1 MLMDTSAQAANVSVD
16 LLFIGAGPVG
26 LFGAYYAGFRGLS
39 MALVDALPEVGGQVQ
54 AIYPE
59 KKIYDIAGIPAVPG
73 QDLIDNLVHQAAPFS
88 PQYLLS
94 QRVLLLERRSHG
106 GWRATTSAE
115 VVIDARA
122 VVITSGV
129 GAVTPRPLPAGDDFL
144 DRGLCY
150 FVPRLD
156 VLDGKDVVVVGGG
169 DSAVDWAL
177 AALPRAQSTTLVH
190 RRRQFRA
197 HAHSVQLLQQSACNV
212 VVNANV
218 TELRGHDRVE
228 SVGVQIADETEL
240 REIKAQVVIAALGFL
255 MDLGP
260 IKDWGLELEGRAIRV
275 DSKMRTNL
283 PEVFAAGDAATFDGK
298 VKLIAVGF
306 GEVATAVNNA
316 AVALDPEAELAP
328 GHSSD
333 LMLPAQIGA

>member
-1 MLMDTSAQAANVSVD
+1 MLRDTSAQETNTNVD

-39 MALVDALPEVGGQVQ
+39 MAVVDALPEVGGQVQ

-59 KKIYDIAGIPAVPG
+59 KKIYDIAGLPGVPG
-73 QDLIDNLVHQAAPFS
+73 QELIGNLVRQAAPFS
-88 PQYLLS
+88 PLYLLS
-94 QRVLLLERRSHG
+94 QQVQRLERRDG
-106 GWRATTSAE
+106 GWRATTSAG
-115 VVIDARA
+115 VVVDARA

-129 GAVTPRPLPAGDDFL
+129 GAVTPRPIPAGEDFL
-144 DRGLCY
+144 GRGLCY

-156 VLDGKDVVVVGGG
+156 VLDDKDVVVVGGG

-177 AALPRAQSTTLVH
+177 AALPRARSTTLVH

-197 HAHSVQLLQQSACNV
+197 HEHSVQLLHRSACTV
-212 VVNANV
+212 LVDASV
-218 TELRGHDRVE
+218 TELRGQDRVE
-228 SVGVQIADETEL
+228 SVAIKVAGEAEVRET
-240 REIKAQVVIAALGFL
+240 KAQVVVAALGFL

-275 DSKMRTNL
+275 DSRMRTNL

-316 AVALDPEAELAP
+316 AVALDPQAGLAP

-333 LMLPAQIGA
+333 LTLPAPAGA

>member
-1 MLMDTSAQAANVSVD
+1 MLQDISVQAANVSVD

-39 MALVDALPEVGGQVQ
+39 MALVDTLPEVGGQVQ

-59 KKIYDIAGIPAVPG
+59 KKIYDVAGIPGVQG
-73 QDLIDNLVHQAAPFS
+73 QELIGNLVKQAAPFS

-94 QRVLLLERRSHG
+94 QQVLRLERGHS
-106 GWRATTSAE
+106 GWRATTSAD

-129 GAVTPRPLPAGDDFL
+129 GAVTPRPLPAGDGL
-144 DRGLCY
+144 LGRGLCY

-156 VLDGKDVVVVGGG
+156 VFDGKDVVVVGGG

-177 AALPRAQSTTLVH
+177 AALPRARSTTLVH

-197 HAHSVQLLQQSACNV
+197 HAHSVQLLEQSACDV
-212 VVNANV
+212 LVDANV
-218 TELRGHDRVE
+218 TELRGHDLVE
-228 SVGVQIADETEL
+228 SVGVKVTGETGL
-240 REIKAQVVIAALGFL
+240 REIKAQVVVAALGFL

-283 PEVFAAGDAATFDGK
+283 PGVFAAGDAATFDGK

-316 AVALDPEAELAP
+316 AVALDPAAELAP

-333 LMLPAQIGA
+333 LTLPAQIGA

>member
-1 MLMDTSAQAANVSVD
+1 MSQATSVQEPDTNVD

-39 MALVDALPEVGGQVQ
+39 MAVVDALPEVGGQVQ

-59 KKIYDIAGIPAVPG
+59 KKIYDIAGLPG
-73 QDLIDNLVHQAAPFS
+73 VQGQELIGNLVRQAAPFS
-88 PQYLLS
+88 PKYLLS
-94 QRVLLLERRSHG
+94 QQVLRLERGEGR
-106 GWRATTSAE
+106 WRATTTTG
-115 VVIDARA
+115 VVVEARA

-129 GAVTPRPLPAGDDFL
+129 GAVTPRPIPAGEEFL
-144 DRGLCY
+144 GRGLCY

-177 AALPRAQSTTLVH
+177 AALPRARSTTLVH

-197 HAHSVQLLQQSACNV
+197 HEHSVQLLHKSACEV
-212 VVNANV
+212 LVDANV
-218 TELRGHDRVE
+218 TQLRGQDQLE
-228 SVGVQIADETEL
+228 SVSIRVAGEPEVRET
-240 REIKAQVVIAALGFL
+240 KAQIVVAALGFL

-283 PEVFAAGDAATFDGK
+283 PEVFAAGDAATFEGK

-316 AVALDPEAELAP
+316 AVALDPRAELAP

-333 LMLPAQIGA
+333 LTVPARVGV

>member
-1 MLMDTSAQAANVSVD
+1 MLQDTSAQAPNVDVD

-59 KKIYDIAGIPAVPG
+59 KKIFDVAGIPGVPG
-73 QDLIDNLVHQAAPFS
+73 QELIGNLVRQAAPFS
-88 PQYLLS
+88 PQNLLS
-94 QRVLLLERRSHG
+94 QQVLRLERGPG
-106 GWRATTSAE
+106 GWRATTSAD

-129 GAVTPRPLPAGDDFL
+129 GSVTPRPLPAGEDL
-144 DRGLCY
+144 LGRGLCY

-177 AALPRAQSTTLVH
+177 AALPRARSTTLVH
-190 RRRQFRA
+190 RRRLFRA
-197 HAHSVQLLQQSACNV
+197 HAHSVQLLQQSACDV
-212 VVNANV
+212 LVDANV
-218 TELRGHDRVE
+218 TELRGQDRVE
-228 SVGVQIADETEL
+228 SVVVEVAGESGL
-240 REIKAQVVIAALGFL
+240 REIKAQIVIAALGFL

-316 AVALDPEAELAP
+316 AVALDPAAELAP

-333 LMLPAQIGA
+333 LTIPAQIGA